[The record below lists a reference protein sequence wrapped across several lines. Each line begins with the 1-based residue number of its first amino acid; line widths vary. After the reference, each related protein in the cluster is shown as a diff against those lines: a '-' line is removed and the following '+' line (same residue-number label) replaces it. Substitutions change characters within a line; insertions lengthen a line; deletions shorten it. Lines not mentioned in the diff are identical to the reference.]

1 MCHHFFVLNEV
12 FFERFTQSIAT
23 GVFLN
28 LTIISNTYLEAMQEV
43 LDQYGYLALMAGT
56 FLEGETA
63 ILIASSLIREGI
75 FEGPYT
81 VLFGFAGSFISDWL
95 YYLLGRANGAYFIE
109 RRPRLKERFEPVQRF
124 FFHHRVQVLLS
135 YRFLYGFRVI
145 IPVLVGMSGV
155 RPLQFFFYSV
165 VSGLLWATV
174 VSSLGF
180 GLGTLFQLTTQSF
193 EDNLVVILLS
203 LALVGL
209 TIGWTVNRLVN
220 RQLQKG

>member
-1 MCHHFFVLNEV
+1 
-12 FFERFTQSIAT
+12 
-23 GVFLN
+23 
-28 LTIISNTYLEAMQEV
+28 MQEV

-109 RRPRLKERFEPVQRF
+109 RKPRLKERFEPVQRF
-124 FFHHRVQVLLS
+124 FLRHRTQVLVS

-145 IPVLVGMSGV
+145 IPLLVGMSGV
-155 RPLQFFFYSV
+155 RPLQFFFFSV

-193 EDNLVVILLS
+193 EDNLVMILLG

-209 TIGWTVNRLVN
+209 TIGWTVNRLVT
-220 RQLQKG
+220 RQMRQ